1 MKEFLKNVAALV
13 KVKTIVTITVLVV
26 FVVLA
31 LRGDITPENV
41 MQITTTVIVF
51 YFGTQQNKVNSE
63 QISSD
68 HSSYCPLLLGDTDKN
83 VNNGE
88 TEPEPDINE
97 RAE

>member
-51 YFGTQQNKVNSE
+51 YFGTQQNKTSTE
-63 QISSD
+63 QVQSD
-68 HSSYCPLLLGDTDKN
+68 HGSYCPLLLGDTERSE
-83 VNNGE
+83 NNAE
-88 TEPEPDINE
+88 TIPETDINE

>member
-1 MKEFLKNVAALV
+1 MKEFLKNLAALV

-51 YFGTQQNKVNSE
+51 YFGTQQNKASTE
-63 QISSD
+63 QVPSD
-68 HSSYCPLLLGDTDKN
+68 HGSYCPLLLGDTEKSE
-83 VNNGE
+83 NNAE
-88 TEPEPDINE
+88 IVPEMDINE